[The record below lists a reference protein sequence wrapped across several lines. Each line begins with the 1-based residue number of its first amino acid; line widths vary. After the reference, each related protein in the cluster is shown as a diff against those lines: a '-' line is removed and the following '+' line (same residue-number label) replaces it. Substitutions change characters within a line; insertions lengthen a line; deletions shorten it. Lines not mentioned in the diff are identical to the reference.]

1 MILNNSTWSSVQ
13 ELEIGFQIL
22 YYQAMVVH
30 YFTPKPFYW
39 ASVNLSE
46 IPALVFEV
54 GICCETCG
62 LLMV

>member
-1 MILNNSTWSSVQ
+1 MILNNSFRKPVQ
-13 ELEIGFQIL
+13 EPKIGFHEWYCPAVAVNFVIRKL
-22 YYQAMVVH
+22 SYC
-30 YFTPKPFYW
+30 